1 MNDMTPSRSSRL
13 NASVNCLT
21 SSPSSP
27 RSIAI
32 SSFLALLSMPNFRG
46 ARGQAG
52 TSAQSSAR
60 RLGECLALRLHDSQ
74 ATHRR
79 RRMPKRSV
87 LVIALALTATGLP
100 ITEAVAADVNVGINI
115 GVPAP
120 PRIVL
125 AAPPPAAVVPNTA
138 VSYVPSVNFNL
149 FVYSGRYYTF
159 HDRSW
164 FQATSHSGPWA
175 FIATER
181 DPRPVVALPVTY
193 YKVPPGHA
201 KKMGPPATAPAGRAA
216 YEGLC
221 PPGQAEK
228 GRDSHG
234 PS

>member
-1 MNDMTPSRSSRL
+1 
-13 NASVNCLT
+13 
-21 SSPSSP
+21 
-27 RSIAI
+27 
-32 SSFLALLSMPNFRG
+32 
-46 ARGQAG
+46 
-52 TSAQSSAR
+52 
-60 RLGECLALRLHDSQ
+60 
-74 ATHRR
+74 
-79 RRMPKRSV
+79 MPKRSL

-125 AAPPPAAVVPNTA
+125 AAPPPVVVVPNTP

-159 HDRSW
+159 HDGAW

-181 DPRPVVALPVTY
+181 VPRPVVAVPVTY

-201 KKMGPPATAPAGRAA
+201 KKMGPPAAAPAGRAA
-216 YEGLC
+216 SEGFC
-221 PPGQAEK
+221 PPGQAKK
-228 GRDSHG
+228 GRC
-234 PS
+234 